1 MTDRYAVFGNPI
13 EHSRSPAIHT
23 AFAAQFG
30 VDMTYTRQLVA
41 AEGFDAAATEFFQRG
56 GRGLN
61 VTVPF
66 KQDAYRFATRLT
78 ARASR
83 AGAVNTLAQQAGR
96 VVLGDNTD
104 GAGLVADIAANLGW
118 SMVGKRVLI
127 LGAGGAVRG
136 ILQPILAHNPRAL
149 VIANRTVE
157 KAQQLVQSF
166 AAFGSLSAVGLV
178 NLVDMESFEV
188 VINGTSASL
197 EGDLPSLPDHLLAR
211 NAHCYDMMYGAAPTV
226 FMNWATLR
234 GAVAVVDGLG
244 MLVEQAA
251 ESFFLWRGLRPAT
264 KPVIASLRAS
274 LK

>member
-13 EHSRSPAIHT
+13 EHSRSPEIHT

-30 VDMTYTRQLVA
+30 VDMAYTRQLVPA
-41 AEGFDAAATEFFQRG
+41 GGFDAAATDFFQG
-56 GRGLN
+56 GGMGLN

-78 ARASR
+78 ARAKR
-83 AGAVNTLAQQAGR
+83 AGAVNTLALQTGR
-96 VVLGDNTD
+96 AVLGDNTD
-104 GAGLVADIAANLGW
+104 GGGLVIDLTSNLDW
-118 SMVGKRVLI
+118 SLTDKRVLI

-136 ILQPILAHNPRAL
+136 ILEPVLEQHPREL

-157 KAQQLVQSF
+157 KAQQLVEEF
-166 AAFGSLSAVGLV
+166 APLGSLSTVGV
-178 NLVDMESFEV
+178 DNLADLQAFDM

-197 EGDLPSLPDHLLAR
+197 EGDLPPLPDSLLAR
-211 NAHCYDMMYGAAPTV
+211 NAHCYDLMYGAAPTV
-226 FMNWATLR
+226 FMNWATGH
-234 GAVAVVDGLG
+234 GAVAVADGLG

-264 KPVIASLRAS
+264 KPVIAALRAS